1 MLLSVRPH
9 FSFTPTG
16 SGGVDA
22 IFNLTH
28 FIFHLSYHIDMDK
41 PLMFQLF
48 NVNYSPYICHLPFS
62 HINSLICHFHFLHI
76 YICMWVTIWH
86 FASYFHFSN
95 LLLLSHL
102 LEVECASTLTLFIT
116 MCGWQFLVF
125 FHKEGRKEGKAW
137 ALCNFASTHCILAK
151 CLYTS
156 FHKKKNSWIKS
167 ESRFKIFAYCLVF
180 HYLLQ

>member
-125 FHKEGRKEGKAW
+125 FFTRKEGRRVRLGLC
-137 ALCNFASTHCILAK
+137 ALKLAQPIRLIQCDYLNILW
-151 CLYTS
+151 LFFGYSSGHIIHT
-156 FHKKKNSWIKS
+156 
-167 ESRFKIFAYCLVF
+167 
-180 HYLLQ
+180 